1 MLPRYQSGREETNM
15 HNNTLATLLVAA
27 TTIGLA
33 GIAQAQ
39 TQTPAPTLAPA
50 AAAPLFATPRV
61 EGTDNVYVFRYQ
73 NHQAMFVVTPAGAVA
88 TDPRTH
94 GPPPAAGLSV
104 PQSTTT
110 TE

>member
-39 TQTPAPTLAPA
+39 TQTPAPTPAPA
-50 AAAPLFATPRV
+50 AAAPLFATTKV
-61 EGTDNVYVFRYQ
+61 EGTDNVYFFRYQ
-73 NHQAMFVVTPAGAVA
+73 NHQAMFVVTPAGAIA
-88 TDPRTH
+88 TDPLRH
-94 GPPPAAGLSV
+94 RRPQAAGSFLAQIS
-104 PQSTTT
+104 
-110 TE
+110 EI